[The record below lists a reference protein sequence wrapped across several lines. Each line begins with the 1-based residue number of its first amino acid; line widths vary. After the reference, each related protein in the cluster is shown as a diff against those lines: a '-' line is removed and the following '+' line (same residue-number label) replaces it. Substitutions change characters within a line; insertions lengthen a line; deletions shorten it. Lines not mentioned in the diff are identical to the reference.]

1 MHGKRKVFGKNYT
14 NSPNIQEVIRKRCK
28 SFRKRARP
36 TNNAALD
43 ARHPWVPWC
52 NEEAEL
58 LGLLALQENLARYKV
73 VDHDQRGSAN
83 LGDIGLEAQTGV
95 EGQHD
100 AVVECQANNG

>member
-14 NSPNIQEVIRKRCK
+14 NSPNIQEAIRKRCK
-28 SFRKRARP
+28 SCSKRARP

-43 ARHPWVPWC
+43 ARRPWAPYC
-52 NEEAEL
+52 NEEAGL
-58 LGLLALQENLARYKV
+58 LGLLALQEDLARYKV

-83 LGDIGLEAQTGV
+83 LCDIGLEAQAGV

-100 AVVECQANNG
+100 AIVERQANNG